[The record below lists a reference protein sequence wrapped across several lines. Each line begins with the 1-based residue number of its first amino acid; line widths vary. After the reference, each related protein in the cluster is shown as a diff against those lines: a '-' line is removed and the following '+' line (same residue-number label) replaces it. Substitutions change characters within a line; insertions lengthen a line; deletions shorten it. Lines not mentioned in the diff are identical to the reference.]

1 MINQAAA
8 PRCALYARIST
19 ADPAGAL
26 QFRKIRQFVRRRGWP
41 VHAEYVDV
49 RYPGAMH
56 QLPALDELMQ
66 AAKDRRFDCVVVAE
80 LHRFGVDL
88 DDFHERLQ
96 CLEAHGIRFVAAAES
111 IDTGECIH
119 ASDGSLV
126 RAGDVLLNVAKAC
139 SEFESMR
146 ELVEHL

>member
-1 MINQAAA
+1 MADQAAA

-26 QFRKIRQFVRRRGWP
+26 QFRKMRQFIRRRGWP

-56 QLPALDELMQ
+56 QLPALDELLK
-66 AAKDRRFDCVVVAE
+66 AAGDHSFDCVVVAE

-88 DDFHERLQ
+88 VDFRERQ
-96 CLEAHGIRFVAAAES
+96 QRLEAHG
-111 IDTGECIH
+111 
-119 ASDGSLV
+119 
-126 RAGDVLLNVAKAC
+126 
-139 SEFESMR
+139 
-146 ELVEHL
+146 